1 MKDGMSSE
9 IKYGIII
16 LAAGDSSRLGAP
28 KQLLKLRNGTFIS
41 HVVTEAV
48 KIPNAA
54 TIVVTGSSNE
64 TVEQELAAD
73 SVLVCFN
80 PAWEQG
86 MSSSIRVGILALKE
100 RFSEISC
107 CIIAVCDQPFIS
119 TAVFLNLIKEHEHTG
134 FGIVASTY
142 AGTAGTP
149 VLLSKSYFDELLLL
163 EGQDGAKKILKDHEA
178 NVAFIPFSSGEVDVD
193 TVEDY
198 DRLKASIA

>member
-119 TAVFLNLIKEHEHTG
+119 TAVFLNLINEHEHTG